1 MTFTP
6 LFEGS
11 IFRSYFEHLSSDA
24 EGKISINME
33 NQRLIGEDYL
43 IELDSPNATVKFTG
57 ELSLGGPTEY
67 TPIKDLLE
75 STTIHDPDNITID
88 LRELSFLNSS
98 GISML
103 SKFVIGLRK
112 NKKVQ
117 LIILGS
123 EQIPWQKKSLKNLQ
137 KFLPTLKLEIN

>member
-1 MTFTP
+1 
-6 LFEGS
+6 
-11 IFRSYFEHLSSDA
+11 
-24 EGKISINME
+24 ME
-33 NQRLIGEDYL
+33 NNTVKGEDYL
-43 IELDSPNATVKFTG
+43 VELREENRTIKFVG
-57 ELSLGGPTEY
+57 ELSLGGPQEY
-67 TPIKDLLE
+67 SLIKDLLE
-75 STTIHDPDNITID
+75 LSTKNEPENITID

-112 NKKVQ
+112 YKLLQ

-137 KFLPTLKLEIN
+137 KFLPGLKLEIN